1 MSTQRPYD
9 DIPGTYVFDGA
20 RSRRG
25 YRLNKLC
32 MSLNHA
38 ANRESFSADE
48 DAYCE
53 RFDLPEDQ
61 REAIR
66 NRDWLTMLKL
76 GGNIYYTFK
85 LAAHDGLSMQDV
97 GAKMSGVS
105 TEEFKAMLLAGG
117 RRHDG

>member
-1 MSTQRPYD
+1 MEVGDHGVDQLKLVAGQD
-9 DIPGTYVFDGA
+9 EQA
-20 RSRRG
+20 R
-25 YRLNKLC
+25 
-32 MSLNHA
+32 
-38 ANRESFSADE
+38 
-48 DAYCE
+48 
-53 RFDLPEDQ
+53 Q